1 MKHSQLLSRIE
12 KTAPGKIT
20 KRRRPG
26 KKLVAGLEGLLDS
39 LPEVTEKGDG
49 DGDGDGEDEWEGIS
63 DDEVETKIARIRR
76 RKRGDAVV
84 GGDGK
89 MLLKTLKSRPG
100 ALKRKAK
107 IEEKERER
115 FRLNMAQMAKPA
127 EQQQGAAS
135 MEGEGN
141 ASSARWAALR
151 GFIGQTMQQ
160 NPAFMK

>member
-39 LPEVTEKGDG
+39 LPDVADKSKNSGADE
-49 DGDGDGEDEWEGIS
+49 EDEWEGIS

-76 RKRGDAVV
+76 RKRGDVAA

-89 MLLKTLKSRPG
+89 MVLKTLKSRPG
-100 ALKRKAK
+100 ALKKKAK
-107 IEEKERER
+107 MEEKERER
-115 FRLNMAQMAKPA
+115 FRLNMAQMAKPV
-127 EQQQGAAS
+127 EQQAGAANTDT
-135 MEGEGN
+135 EAN
-141 ASSARWAALR
+141 TSSARWAALR

-160 NPAFMK
+160 NPTFTK

>member
-39 LPEVTEKGDG
+39 LPDVAEKGDTN
-49 DGDGDGEDEWEGIS
+49 GDGEDEWEGIS

-89 MLLKTLKSRPG
+89 MVLKTLKSRPG

-127 EQQQGAAS
+127 EQQEGATS
-135 MEGEGN
+135 TEGEAN